1 MDRRQIMRFHSPFC
15 SVILALS
22 VVLPTTGVAA
32 DAPYARILFPQDGAK
47 LDAMS
52 QNRIDYEVAPGPSG
66 DHIHLYV
73 DNREAAILRK
83 LSGSHALESL
93 AAGAHALCIKVVNK
107 AHVPIGVEQCVK
119 VSVQ

>member
-1 MDRRQIMRFHSPFC
+1 MRFHFLC
-15 SVILALS
+15 CGVTLALS
-22 VVLPTTGVAA
+22 AALPLTCVAA
-32 DAPYARILFPQDGAK
+32 DAPYARIISPQDGAK

-52 QNRIDYEVAPGPSG
+52 QNRIDYEVAPGPGG

-73 DNREAAILRK
+73 DNKEAAILRK

-93 AAGAHALCIKVVNK
+93 PPGAHALCIKVVNK
-107 AHVPIGVEQCVK
+107 AHVPIGVEHCVK